1 LQGFSARTGTVSD
14 KTAYPRLWKAFSK
27 LVNNL
32 LIVHSFLVKLRV
44 MSESDT
50 TREKI
55 IDAARERFSHYGYPK
70 TTIAELADD
79 CAMSPGN
86 IYRFFK
92 GKIDIAVEIARR
104 EALSAVEVIEAV
116 LDCPVR
122 SSRQRLEEVVFAD
135 LRYTFH
141 LLENRPKTLELAQ
154 IVVSDRPQ
162 FQIESLRRE
171 RRVFQRILH
180 EGQASGEFFI
190 ENVASTTI
198 ALHAA
203 TTKYRYAQLFTN
215 QTLAE
220 LERELAHVM
229 TVILRGLMQRKD
241 GKPVAETVIPSDEAT
256 ALASAS

>member
-1 LQGFSARTGTVSD
+1 
-14 KTAYPRLWKAFSK
+14 
-27 LVNNL
+27 
-32 LIVHSFLVKLRV
+32 

-55 IDAARERFSHYGYPK
+55 IAAARERFSHYGYPK
-70 TTIAELADD
+70 TTIAELAED

-116 LDCPVR
+116 LDCPLR

-141 LLENRPKTLELAQ
+141 LLENQPKTLELAQ

-180 EGQASGEFFI
+180 EGQASGEFMVD
-190 ENVASTTI
+190 NVPATTI

-229 TVILRGLMQRKD
+229 TVIMRGLMPTSE
-241 GKPVAETVIPSDEAT
+241 GHAVAETQIPDETT
-256 ALASAS
+256 ALSFAASAVAASDTENRNENEMKTGTEEVSS

>member
-1 LQGFSARTGTVSD
+1 
-14 KTAYPRLWKAFSK
+14 
-27 LVNNL
+27 
-32 LIVHSFLVKLRV
+32 

-55 IDAARERFSHYGYPK
+55 IVAARERFSHYGYPK
-70 TTIAELADD
+70 TTIAELAED

-116 LDCPVR
+116 LDCPLR

-141 LLENRPKTLELAQ
+141 LLENQPKTLELAQ

-180 EGQASGEFFI
+180 EGQASGEFMVD
-190 ENVASTTI
+190 NVPATTI

-229 TVILRGLMQRKD
+229 TVIMRGLMPTSE
-241 GKPVAETVIPSDEAT
+241 GHAVAETQIPDETT
-256 ALASAS
+256 ALSFAASAVAASDTENRNENEMKTGTEEVSS

>member
-1 LQGFSARTGTVSD
+1 MG
-14 KTAYPRLWKAFSK
+14 
-27 LVNNL
+27 
-32 LIVHSFLVKLRV
+32 V
-44 MSESDT
+44 MSEET

-55 IDAARERFSHYGYPK
+55 IDAARQRFSHYGYPK
-70 TTIAELADD
+70 TTIADLAED

-104 EALSAVEVIEAV
+104 EALTAVEVVERV

-141 LLENRPKTLELAQ
+141 LLENQPKTLELAQ

-180 EGQASGEFFI
+180 EGHASGEFMVS
-190 ENVASTTI
+190 NVPAATI
-198 ALHAA
+198 ALHGA

-215 QTLAE
+215 QTLPE

-229 TVILRGLMQRKD
+229 TLIVRGLMPTVEGR
-241 GKPVAETVIPSDEAT
+241 PVPETEIPADDKHAYIVASVGVKSAT
-256 ALASAS
+256 

>member
-1 LQGFSARTGTVSD
+1 
-14 KTAYPRLWKAFSK
+14 
-27 LVNNL
+27 
-32 LIVHSFLVKLRV
+32 

-55 IDAARERFSHYGYPK
+55 IVAARERFSHYGYPK
-70 TTIAELADD
+70 TTIAELAED

-116 LDCPVR
+116 LDCPLR

-141 LLENRPKTLELAQ
+141 LLENQPKTLELAQ

-180 EGQASGEFFI
+180 EGQASGEFMVD
-190 ENVASTTI
+190 NVPATTI

-229 TVILRGLMQRKD
+229 TVIMRGLMPTSE
-241 GKPVAETVIPSDEAT
+241 GHAVAETQIPDET
-256 ALASAS
+256 NSLSSGASAVAAADTKTAMKMR

>member
-1 LQGFSARTGTVSD
+1 
-14 KTAYPRLWKAFSK
+14 
-27 LVNNL
+27 
-32 LIVHSFLVKLRV
+32 

-55 IDAARERFSHYGYPK
+55 IVAARERFSHYGYPK
-70 TTIAELADD
+70 TTIAELAED

-104 EALSAVEVIEAV
+104 EALSAVELIEAV
-116 LDCPVR
+116 LDCPLR
-122 SSRQRLEEVVFAD
+122 SARQRLEEVVFAD

-141 LLENRPKTLELAQ
+141 LLENQPKTLELAQ

-180 EGQASGEFFI
+180 EGKASGEFMLD
-190 ENVASTTI
+190 NVPATTI

-229 TVILRGLMQRKD
+229 TVIIRGLMPTSE
-241 GKPVAETVIPSDEAT
+241 GHAVAETQIPDETT
-256 ALASAS
+256 ALSFAASAVAAADTENRSAKEVKTGTEEVSW

>member
-1 LQGFSARTGTVSD
+1 
-14 KTAYPRLWKAFSK
+14 
-27 LVNNL
+27 
-32 LIVHSFLVKLRV
+32 

-55 IDAARERFSHYGYPK
+55 IVAARERFSHYGYPK
-70 TTIAELADD
+70 TTIAELAED

-141 LLENRPKTLELAQ
+141 LLENQPKTLELAQ

-180 EGQASGEFFI
+180 EGQASGEFMVD
-190 ENVASTTI
+190 NVPATTI

-229 TVILRGLMQRKD
+229 TVIMRGLMPTSE
-241 GKPVAETVIPSDEAT
+241 GHAVAETQIPDETT
-256 ALASAS
+256 ALSFAASAVAAADTENRSENEMKTGT

>member
-1 LQGFSARTGTVSD
+1 
-14 KTAYPRLWKAFSK
+14 
-27 LVNNL
+27 
-32 LIVHSFLVKLRV
+32 
-44 MSESDT
+44 
-50 TREKI
+50 
-55 IDAARERFSHYGYPK
+55 
-70 TTIAELADD
+70 
-79 CAMSPGN
+79 
-86 IYRFFK
+86 
-92 GKIDIAVEIARR
+92 VEIARR

-116 LDCPVR
+116 LDCPLR

-141 LLENRPKTLELAQ
+141 LLENQPKTLELAQ

-180 EGQASGEFFI
+180 EGQASGEFMVD
-190 ENVASTTI
+190 NVPATTI

-229 TVILRGLMQRKD
+229 TVIMRGLMPTSE
-241 GKPVAETVIPSDEAT
+241 GHAVAETQIPDETT
-256 ALASAS
+256 ALSFAASAVAAADTENRSENEMKTGT

>member
-1 LQGFSARTGTVSD
+1 
-14 KTAYPRLWKAFSK
+14 
-27 LVNNL
+27 
-32 LIVHSFLVKLRV
+32 

-55 IDAARERFSHYGYPK
+55 IVAARERFSHYGYPK
-70 TTIAELADD
+70 TTIAELAED

-116 LDCPVR
+116 LDCPLR

-141 LLENRPKTLELAQ
+141 LLENQPKTLELAQ

-180 EGQASGEFFI
+180 GGQASGEFMVD
-190 ENVASTTI
+190 NVPATTI

-229 TVILRGLMQRKD
+229 TVIIRGLMPTSE
-241 GKPVAETVIPSDEAT
+241 GHAVAETQIPDETT
-256 ALASAS
+256 ALSFAASAVAAADTENRNENEMKTGTEEVSS

>member
-1 LQGFSARTGTVSD
+1 
-14 KTAYPRLWKAFSK
+14 
-27 LVNNL
+27 
-32 LIVHSFLVKLRV
+32 
-44 MSESDT
+44 
-50 TREKI
+50 
-55 IDAARERFSHYGYPK
+55 
-70 TTIAELADD
+70 
-79 CAMSPGN
+79 MSPGN

-229 TVILRGLMQRKD
+229 TVILRGLMPSNN
-241 GKPVAETVIPSDEAT
+241 GKPVAETTIPPEET
-256 ALASAS
+256 APLASAS

>member
-1 LQGFSARTGTVSD
+1 
-14 KTAYPRLWKAFSK
+14 
-27 LVNNL
+27 
-32 LIVHSFLVKLRV
+32 
-44 MSESDT
+44 MSVSDT

-55 IDAARERFSHYGYPK
+55 IVAARERFSHYGYPK
-70 TTIAELADD
+70 TTIAELAED

-116 LDCPVR
+116 LDCPLR

-141 LLENRPKTLELAQ
+141 LLENQPKTLELAQ

-180 EGQASGEFFI
+180 EGQASGEFMVD
-190 ENVASTTI
+190 NVPATTI

-229 TVILRGLMQRKD
+229 TVIMRGLMPTSE
-241 GKPVAETVIPSDEAT
+241 GHAVAETQIPDETT
-256 ALASAS
+256 ALSFAASAVAAADTENRNENEMKTGTEEVSS

>member
-1 LQGFSARTGTVSD
+1 
-14 KTAYPRLWKAFSK
+14 
-27 LVNNL
+27 
-32 LIVHSFLVKLRV
+32 
-44 MSESDT
+44 MSESDI

-55 IDAARERFSHYGYPK
+55 IVAARERFSHYGYPK
-70 TTIAELADD
+70 TTIAELAED

-116 LDCPVR
+116 LDCPLR

-141 LLENRPKTLELAQ
+141 LLENQPKTLELAQ

-180 EGQASGEFFI
+180 EGKASGEFMVD
-190 ENVASTTI
+190 NVPATTI

-229 TVILRGLMQRKD
+229 TVIMRGLMPTSE
-241 GKPVAETVIPSDEAT
+241 GHAVAETQIPDETISLSSD
-256 ALASAS
+256 ASAVAAADTKTAMKMR

>member
-1 LQGFSARTGTVSD
+1 
-14 KTAYPRLWKAFSK
+14 
-27 LVNNL
+27 
-32 LIVHSFLVKLRV
+32 

-55 IDAARERFSHYGYPK
+55 IVAARERFSHYGYPK
-70 TTIAELADD
+70 TTIAELAED

-116 LDCPVR
+116 LDCPLR

-141 LLENRPKTLELAQ
+141 LLENQPKTLELAQ

-180 EGQASGEFFI
+180 EGQASGEFMVD
-190 ENVASTTI
+190 NVPATTI

-229 TVILRGLMQRKD
+229 TVIMRGLMPTSE
-241 GKPVAETVIPSDEAT
+241 GHAVAETQIPDETT
-256 ALASAS
+256 ALSFAASAVAAADTENRNENEMKTGTEEVCS

>member
-1 LQGFSARTGTVSD
+1 
-14 KTAYPRLWKAFSK
+14 
-27 LVNNL
+27 
-32 LIVHSFLVKLRV
+32 
-44 MSESDT
+44 MSEET

-55 IDAARERFSHYGYPK
+55 IDAARQRFSHYGYPK
-70 TTIAELADD
+70 TTIADLAED

-116 LDCPVR
+116 LDCPLR
-122 SSRQRLEEVVFAD
+122 SARQRLEEVVFAD

-141 LLENRPKTLELAQ
+141 LLENQPKTLELAQ

-180 EGQASGEFFI
+180 EGKASGEFMLD
-190 ENVASTTI
+190 NVPATTI

-229 TVILRGLMQRKD
+229 TVIIRGLMPTSE
-241 GKPVAETVIPSDEAT
+241 GHAVAETQIPDETT
-256 ALASAS
+256 ALSFAASAVAAADTENRSAKEVKTGTEEVSW

>member
-1 LQGFSARTGTVSD
+1 
-14 KTAYPRLWKAFSK
+14 
-27 LVNNL
+27 
-32 LIVHSFLVKLRV
+32 

-55 IDAARERFSHYGYPK
+55 IVAARERFSHYGYPK
-70 TTIAELADD
+70 TTIAELAED

-116 LDCPVR
+116 LDCPLR

-141 LLENRPKTLELAQ
+141 LLENQPKTLELAQ

-180 EGQASGEFFI
+180 EGQASGEFMVD
-190 ENVASTTI
+190 NVPAPTI

-229 TVILRGLMQRKD
+229 TVIMRGLMPTSE
-241 GKPVAETVIPSDEAT
+241 GHAVAETQIPDETT
-256 ALASAS
+256 ALSFAASAVAAADTENRNENEMKTGTEEGSS

>member
-1 LQGFSARTGTVSD
+1 
-14 KTAYPRLWKAFSK
+14 
-27 LVNNL
+27 
-32 LIVHSFLVKLRV
+32 

-55 IDAARERFSHYGYPK
+55 IVAARERFSHYGYPK
-70 TTIAELADD
+70 TTIAELAED

-116 LDCPVR
+116 LDCPLR

-141 LLENRPKTLELAQ
+141 LLENQPKTLELAQ

-180 EGQASGEFFI
+180 EGQASGEFMVG
-190 ENVASTTI
+190 NVPATTI

-229 TVILRGLMQRKD
+229 TVIMRGLMPTSE
-241 GKPVAETVIPSDEAT
+241 GHAVGETQIPDETT
-256 ALASAS
+256 ALSFAASAVAAADTENRSEKEIKTGTEEVSS

>member
-1 LQGFSARTGTVSD
+1 
-14 KTAYPRLWKAFSK
+14 
-27 LVNNL
+27 
-32 LIVHSFLVKLRV
+32 

-55 IDAARERFSHYGYPK
+55 IVAARERFSHYGYPK
-70 TTIAELADD
+70 TTIAELAED

-116 LDCPVR
+116 LDCPLR

-141 LLENRPKTLELAQ
+141 LLENQPKTLELAQ

-180 EGQASGEFFI
+180 EGQASGEFMVD
-190 ENVASTTI
+190 NVPATTI

-229 TVILRGLMQRKD
+229 TVIMRGLMPTSE
-241 GKPVAETVIPSDEAT
+241 GHAVAETQIPDETT
-256 ALASAS
+256 ALSFAASSVAAADTENRNENEMKTGTEEVSS

>member
-1 LQGFSARTGTVSD
+1 
-14 KTAYPRLWKAFSK
+14 
-27 LVNNL
+27 
-32 LIVHSFLVKLRV
+32 

-55 IDAARERFSHYGYPK
+55 IVAARERFSHYGYPK
-70 TTIAELADD
+70 TTIAELAED

-116 LDCPVR
+116 LDCPLR

-141 LLENRPKTLELAQ
+141 LLENQPKTLELAQ

-180 EGQASGEFFI
+180 EGQASGEFMVD
-190 ENVASTTI
+190 NVPATTI

-229 TVILRGLMQRKD
+229 TVIMRGLMPTSE
-241 GKPVAETVIPSDEAT
+241 GHAVTETQIPDETT
-256 ALASAS
+256 ALSFAASAVAAADTENRNENEMKTGTEEVSS